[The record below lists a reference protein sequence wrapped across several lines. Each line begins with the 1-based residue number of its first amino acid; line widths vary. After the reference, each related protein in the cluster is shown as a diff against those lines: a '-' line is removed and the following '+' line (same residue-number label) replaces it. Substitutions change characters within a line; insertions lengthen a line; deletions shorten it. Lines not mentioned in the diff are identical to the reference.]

1 MDPLTP
7 SQTHTAPDAR
17 PAAPKPFWAR
27 NEHALIGAV
36 SMLAF
41 LAFWEAAV
49 ALEWVNPL
57 FTSSPSRIGRAGY
70 EMFADGSI
78 YPHLA
83 VSGYEFLVGYGMAIV
98 IGVPLGILMGWYGRI
113 NAVLDPFV
121 SALYATPR
129 IALLPLLMI
138 WFGIGLMSKIAIV
151 FLGAIFPILV
161 NTITGV
167 RTLHADFVK
176 VARSFGASDRQI
188 FLTVALP
195 SSVPLLLTGLRLGL
209 GHALVGIVV
218 GEMYGATHGLGFL
231 IATSGARFQTDKLM
245 VGILLI
251 AATAAALVAAAS
263 SATAQD
269 WPTRPLTMV
278 VPFAAGASSDILG
291 RILAPRI
298 AEHLGKPVIV
308 ENVGGAGGMN
318 GAARVAK
325 APPDGYQFLVGS
337 TGTLAINQTLYKN
350 PPYNAA
356 TDFAPVAFI
365 ADQPIVLLARNDLP
379 VGNLAAFI
387 GYVRANQAKLQFASS
402 GAGTTPHLGCLMLHA
417 AIGVNVTHI
426 PYRGAAL
433 AIQDMIAGQTDYQ
446 CTVLSPALPQIEGK
460 LVKPLALLSRN
471 RSPSLPTLA
480 TAHEQGGSPNST
492 CRPGTP

>member
-1 MDPLTP
+1 MDALTP
-7 SQTHTAPDAR
+7 SQTDTAADAQ
-17 PAAPKPFWAR
+17 PTEPKSFGAR
-27 NEHALIGAV
+27 NEHALIGTS
-36 SMLAF
+36 SMLIF
-41 LAFWEAAV
+41 LAFWETAV
-49 ALEWVNPL
+49 ALAWVNPL
-57 FTSSPSRIGRAGY
+57 FISSPSRIVHAGY

-83 VSGYEFLVGYGMAIV
+83 VSGYEFLVGYGMAII

-245 VGILLI
+245 VGIILI
-251 AATAAALVAAAS
+251 AAAGVAL
-263 SATAQD
+263 TELLRLIERRFER
-269 WPTRPLTMV
+269 WRP
-278 VPFAAGASSDILG
+278 S
-291 RILAPRI
+291 
-298 AEHLGKPVIV
+298 
-308 ENVGGAGGMN
+308 VGG
-318 GAARVAK
+318 
-325 APPDGYQFLVGS
+325 
-337 TGTLAINQTLYKN
+337 
-350 PPYNAA
+350 
-356 TDFAPVAFI
+356 
-365 ADQPIVLLARNDLP
+365 
-379 VGNLAAFI
+379 
-387 GYVRANQAKLQFASS
+387 
-402 GAGTTPHLGCLMLHA
+402 
-417 AIGVNVTHI
+417 
-426 PYRGAAL
+426 
-433 AIQDMIAGQTDYQ
+433 
-446 CTVLSPALPQIEGK
+446 
-460 LVKPLALLSRN
+460 
-471 RSPSLPTLA
+471 
-480 TAHEQGGSPNST
+480 
-492 CRPGTP
+492 